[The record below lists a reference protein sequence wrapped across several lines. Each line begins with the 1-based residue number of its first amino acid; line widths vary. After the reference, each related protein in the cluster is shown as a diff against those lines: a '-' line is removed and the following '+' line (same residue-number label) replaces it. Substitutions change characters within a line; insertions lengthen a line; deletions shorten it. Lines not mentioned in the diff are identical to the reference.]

1 MTEEERLLYQCLQGE
16 QTAQRRLYD
25 LYSKKMMGVCYRY
38 ARSLAEAED
47 MLQDAFVKV
56 FDQLSEFRNEG
67 SFEGWIRRIVVNT
80 AIDHRKKENRK
91 ATTVDLEEAIEVSID
106 HLSFLENKDL
116 ILLLRQ
122 LPEESQLIINLYAIE
137 GYTHQEISRML
148 GIKESS
154 SRSRLTRARAS
165 FRELMEKASKKN
177 EKSCLKKTSSIY

>member
-1 MTEEERLLYQCLQGE
+1 MYQCLRGE
-16 QTAQRRLYD
+16 QAAQRELYE

-47 MLQDAFVKV
+47 MLQDAFLKV
-56 FDQLSEFRNEG
+56 FNQLSEFRMEG
-67 SFEGWIRRIVVNT
+67 SLEGWIRRVVVNT
-80 AIDHRKKENRK
+80 AIDYRKKENRK
-91 ATTVDLEEAIEVSID
+91 GTTVDLEEAIEVSID

-137 GYTHQEISRML
+137 GYNHQEISRML

-165 FRELMEKASKKN
+165 FRELMKRASTIN
-177 EKSCLKKTSSIY
+177 EKSCLKKTSSTY